1 MLSACAIAL
10 HEALIDLCVLAD
22 LQDDDKSVG
31 DHGNWLSK
39 IISALTAGRKIMLRS
54 GRWARRN
61 VATRTVRTT
70 RPARYNVCMVRTLS
84 GIQPTGNLHIG
95 NYLGALVN
103 WVKLQEEYDAYF
115 CVVDMHAL
123 TQRPDPDVLR
133 KAVRELAIGVL
144 ASGVDPERATLFVQ
158 SQVPQ
163 HAELAWIMMCLTPLG
178 DLNRMTQFKDKS
190 TQQPE
195 NINAGL
201 FTYPVLQTAD
211 IALYRPEAV
220 PVGEDQ
226 DQHLELAR
234 ETIRRFNFTYGGDV
248 FPEPRTVK
256 SLAPRVMGLD
266 GQSKMSKSKNN
277 EIGLFETEAET
288 RKKLKGA
295 KTDPARERR
304 SDPGT
309 PEVCNIYSYH
319 GFFSTPEQCAE
330 VAVGCRT
337 ATLGCADCKMML
349 GTNMESVKGPI
360 RERAADL
367 RSKPDMLDQILA
379 AGAEKARR
387 TAEETMVM
395 VRERIGL
402 SGGK

>member
-1 MLSACAIAL
+1 M
-10 HEALIDLCVLAD
+10 
-22 LQDDDKSVG
+22 G
-31 DHGNWLSK
+31 
-39 IISALTAGRKIMLRS
+39 
-54 GRWARRN
+54 
-61 VATRTVRTT
+61 
-70 RPARYNVCMVRTLS
+70 MVRTLS

-103 WVKLQEEYDAYF
+103 WVKLQEQYDAYF
-115 CVVDMHAL
+115 CVVDLHAL
-123 TQRPDPDVLR
+123 TQRPDPEVLR
-133 KAVRELAIGVL
+133 SAVRELAIGVL
-144 ASGVDPERATLFVQ
+144 ASGVDPERSTLFVQ
-158 SQVPQ
+158 SQVRQ

-220 PVGEDQ
+220 PVGEDP

-248 FPEPRTVK
+248 FPEPKTVK
-256 SLAPRVMGLD
+256 SQAPRVMGLD
-266 GQSKMSKSKNN
+266 GESKMSKSKNN
-277 EIGLFETEAET
+277 EIGLFETDEET
-288 RKKLKGA
+288 MKKLRGA

-304 SDPGT
+304 TDKGT

-319 GFFSTPEQCAE
+319 GFFSTKEQRDE
-330 VAVGCRT
+330 VAEGCRS
-337 ATLGCADCKMML
+337 ASLGCVDCKKL
-349 GTNMESVKGPI
+349 LAQNMEAVKGPI

-367 RSKPDMLDQILA
+367 RSKPGQVDEILA
-379 AGAEKARR
+379 AGAAKARK

-395 VRERIGL
+395 VRERIGIA
-402 SGGK
+402 GGKA

>member
-1 MLSACAIAL
+1 MLL
-10 HEALIDLCVLAD
+10 R
-22 LQDDDKSVG
+22 G
-31 DHGNWLSK
+31 DC
-39 IISALTAGRKIMLRS
+39 RS
-54 GRWARRN
+54 E
-61 VATRTVRTT
+61 VRSE
-70 RPARYNVCMVRTLS
+70 PFPRYNLRMVRTLS

-103 WVKLQEEYDAYF
+103 WVKLQEQYDAYF
-115 CVVDMHAL
+115 CVVDLHAL
-123 TQRPDPDVLR
+123 TRRPEPAALR
-133 KAVRELAIGVL
+133 AAVRELAIGVL

-158 SQVPQ
+158 SEVPQ

-190 TQQPE
+190 THQPD

-234 ETIRRFNFTYGGDV
+234 ETLRRFNFTYGGDV
-248 FPEPRTVK
+248 FPEPKTVK

-266 GQSKMSKSKNN
+266 GENKMSKSLNN
-277 EIGLFETEAET
+277 EIGLFETEDDT
-288 RKKLKGA
+288 WQKLRGA
-295 KTDPARERR
+295 KTDPARLRR
-304 SDPGT
+304 SDAGT
-309 PEVCNIYSYH
+309 PEVCNIFRYH
-319 GFFSTPEQCAE
+319 GFFSPPEQCAE
-330 VAVGCRT
+330 VAAGCRS
-337 ATLGCADCKMML
+337 ASLGCVDCKKLL
-349 GTNMESVKGPI
+349 GTNMEAVKGPI
-360 RERAADL
+360 RERAAEL
-367 RSKPDMLDQILA
+367 RSKPEQLDDILA
-379 AGAEKARR
+379 AGAQKARR

-402 SGGK
+402 TGAR

>member
-1 MLSACAIAL
+1 MCRQETEVLLRDEASCEVRSA
-10 HEALIDLCVLAD
+10 
-22 LQDDDKSVG
+22 
-31 DHGNWLSK
+31 
-39 IISALTAGRKIMLRS
+39 RS
-54 GRWARRN
+54 S
-61 VATRTVRTT
+61 
-70 RPARYNVCMVRTLS
+70 RYNVGMVRTLS

-103 WVKLQEEYDAYF
+103 WVKLQDQYDAYF
-115 CVVDMHAL
+115 CVVDLHAL
-123 TQRPDPDVLR
+123 TRRPDPAALR
-133 KAVRELAIGVL
+133 EAVRELAIGVL

-163 HAELAWIMMCLTPLG
+163 HAELAWVMMCLTPLG

-190 TQQPE
+190 TQQPD

-234 ETIRRFNFTYGGDV
+234 ETLRRFNFNYGGDV
-248 FPEPRTVK
+248 FPEPKTVK
-256 SLAPRVMGLD
+256 SHAPRVMGLD
-266 GQSKMSKSKNN
+266 GDSKMSKSKSN
-277 EIGLFETEAET
+277 EIGLFETEDDT
-288 RKKLKGA
+288 WQKLRGA
-295 KTDPARERR
+295 KTDPARLRR

-309 PEVCNIYSYH
+309 PEVCNMFSYH

-330 VAVGCRT
+330 VAAGCRS
-337 ATLGCADCKMML
+337 ASLGCVDCKKL
-349 GTNMESVKGPI
+349 LNANMEAVKGPI
-360 RERAADL
+360 RERAAGL
-367 RSKPDMLDQILA
+367 RSKSTELDEILA
-379 AGAEKARR
+379 AGAAKARR

-402 SGGK
+402 TGARA

>member
-1 MLSACAIAL
+1 
-10 HEALIDLCVLAD
+10 
-22 LQDDDKSVG
+22 
-31 DHGNWLSK
+31 
-39 IISALTAGRKIMLRS
+39 
-54 GRWARRN
+54 
-61 VATRTVRTT
+61 
-70 RPARYNVCMVRTLS
+70 MVRTLS

-123 TQRPDPDVLR
+123 TQRPDPEMLR
-133 KAVRELAIGVL
+133 MSVRELAIGVL

-190 TQQPE
+190 SQQPE

-211 IALYRPEAV
+211 IALYRPEVV

-234 ETIRRFNFTYGGDV
+234 ETVRRFNFTYGGKV
-248 FPEPRTVK
+248 FPEPRTAK
-256 SLAPRVMGLD
+256 SEAPRVMGLD
-266 GQSKMSKSKNN
+266 GDSKMSKSKKN

-288 RKKLKGA
+288 WKKLRGA

-337 ATLGCADCKMML
+337 ASLGCVDCKKL
-349 GTNMESVKGPI
+349 LATNMESVKGPI
-360 RERAADL
+360 RERAAEL
-367 RSKPDMLDQILA
+367 RSKPDELDQILA

-395 VRERIGL
+395 VRERIGFA
-402 SGGK
+402 GGK